1 MPMTYTKD
9 GSAPKRTHGIS
20 KTAIWVA
27 AARAIGAREPD
38 LRVRNP
44 DHLAEILLG
53 DPSQLD
59 LKHPIVDALRGTY
72 EAAMQDFE
80 VAGMVRALTERA
92 RFIDEALERAIAAG
106 ASQVLVLGA
115 GLDSHAYR
123 FEKLLAHAQVFE
135 VDRPATLDFKRSRV
149 EAALGGAPANL
160 TYVPVDLEHEQL
172 SVALARHGY
181 DTSQRTFII
190 LEGVTMYVR
199 EEALRETFRYFASSA
214 SGSSVVFDFATRVMV
229 EGLRNMDLT
238 SIPPAARPS
247 LQRFMDLISDEPW
260 LFGIP
265 LDGERQF
272 LAEVGMEL
280 REVLT
285 IGSKESAARYL
296 TRVDGTTV
304 GADAQA
310 KTEALRQM
318 MQAKANTLSP
328 DERHTFKE
336 RMREQERQNAYRIA
350 VAAVA

>member
-1 MPMTYTKD
+1 MTHTGN
-9 GSAPKRTHGIS
+9 GSAPIRMHGIS

-38 LRVRNP
+38 LRARNP

-59 LKHPIVDALRGTY
+59 LKHPVVDALRGTY
-72 EAAMQDFE
+72 AAAMQDFE
-80 VAGMVRALTERA
+80 VAGMVRAMTERA

-106 ASQVLVLGA
+106 ATQVLVLGA

-123 FEKLLAHAQVFE
+123 FEKLLAHARVFE
-135 VDRPATLDFKRSRV
+135 VDRPATLDFKRRRV

-172 SVALARHGY
+172 PAALARHGY
-181 DTSQRTFII
+181 DRSQRTFII
-190 LEGVTMYVR
+190 MEGVTMYVR
-199 EEALRETFRYFASSA
+199 EEALRETFRYI
-214 SGSSVVFDFATRVMV
+214 GSSVAGSSLVFDYATRVMV
-229 EGLRNMDLT
+229 DGLRNMNLA

-247 LQRFMDLISDEPW
+247 IQRFMDLISDEPW

-272 LAEVGMEL
+272 LAEAGMEL

-304 GADAQA
+304 GAEAQA
-310 KTEALRQM
+310 RTEALRQIM
-318 MQAKANTLSP
+318 RAKADSLSP
-328 DERHTFKE
+328 EQRQLLEE

-350 VAAVA
+350 VAAVV